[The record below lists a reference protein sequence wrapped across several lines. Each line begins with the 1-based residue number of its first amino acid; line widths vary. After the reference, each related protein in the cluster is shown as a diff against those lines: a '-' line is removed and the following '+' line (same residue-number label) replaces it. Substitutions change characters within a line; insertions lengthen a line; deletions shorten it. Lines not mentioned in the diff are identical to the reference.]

1 MADRTDEEWRPPLPA
16 HVTTPLLTR
25 ITEQSMDED
34 YQQVALRKAGEG
46 RPAHPGRPRLVAAAV
61 VVVFGVLVTT
71 AAVQTSRNADV
82 DNESREVLISRVEAE
97 RDAVESQQD
106 RVAELQDMNIALD
119 DRLDDTTRSEQE
131 AEAQAGRLGVVAG
144 YAPVTGPGV
153 KVVLDDPPDA
163 DPAQLV
169 RDEDIAKL
177 VDVLW
182 SVGAE
187 AISVNGQRLTGLT
200 AIRNRGPAV
209 RVNSQPVNPPY
220 TILAIGDVSRMQAD
234 FANSQRGREFQDLA
248 NDLGFRF
255 DMENEDE
262 LTLPA
267 APGPRLRYTRQG
279 TSDAP
284 KKNQEA
290 PQ

>member
-1 MADRTDEEWRPPLPA
+1 MVDQVGEEWRRPLPP

-25 ITEQSMDED
+25 IIEQSLDED

-46 RPAHPGRPRLVAAAV
+46 RPTPPGRPRFVAAAV

-82 DNESREVLISRVEAE
+82 DNASREVLISRVEAE
-97 RDAVESQQD
+97 RDAVETQQD
-106 RVAELQDMNIALD
+106 RIAELQDMNIALD
-119 DRLDDTTRSEQE
+119 EQLDDTTLEQQ
-131 AEAQAGRLGVVAG
+131 AEDARARRLGVTTG
-144 YAPVTGPGV
+144 FGPVTGPGV
-153 KVVLDDPPDA
+153 RAVLDDPPDA
-163 DPAQLV
+163 DPSQLV

-187 AISVNGQRLTGLT
+187 AISINGQRLTGLT
-200 AIRNRGPAV
+200 SIRNRGPAV

-220 TILAIGDVSRMQAD
+220 TILAIGDVSRLQSD
-234 FANSQRGREFQDLA
+234 FANKPRGQEFEDLA
-248 NDLGFRF
+248 NDLGFAF
-255 DMENEDE
+255 DMQNEDE
-262 LTLPA
+262 LSLPA
-267 APGPRLRYTRQG
+267 APGPRLRYTREG

-284 KKNQEA
+284 KKDQEA
-290 PQ
+290 TS